1 MKLRYKFI
9 SGLIFILIFSVVFMN
24 IAITKALRSNM
35 ENSIS
40 NSLKQIMYSTQE
52 YIRYKLE
59 VNSTNDKKLT
69 LRNEEGYYI
78 VKYISLNYECQCS
91 LLDLNYEPMEGNIS
105 NENNIISENSNKAAA
120 QGKAVVDLNYTESGI
135 DTGLAYPIYFNDE
148 YIGIVNIAKS
158 YDSEYKSY
166 SRTLKIINIIE
177 IGIFLVIFV
186 FLFIRTT
193 KITEPITKLTEAT
206 KKFSIGEY
214 NIDVNQKGKD
224 EVAILSRE
232 FAMMGNKIK
241 EQIEAINAEKAKVDM
256 MEKSRREFFNSVTH
270 ELKTPLTAISG
281 YAQLL
286 LSDMVRDKDFHKRAL
301 ERIYAESERL
311 YNLVLDLIDVSKGLY
326 TANEDFTEV
335 DIKKLI
341 TQICTDMNFKAK
353 RYSLNIVNNLCE
365 GTVKVQESKIRQ
377 VIINVLDNAIKYSTN
392 GKDIYV
398 NSSISDNKYIIEIVN
413 TSTPIPQDIYENIFE
428 PFVKSKSNSTADSR
442 GMGLFLCKEI
452 LNDHDGEI
460 SIKNGEIIKV
470 TIALNI

>member
-1 MKLRYKFI
+1 
-9 SGLIFILIFSVVFMN
+9 
-24 IAITKALRSNM
+24 
-35 ENSIS
+35 
-40 NSLKQIMYSTQE
+40 
-52 YIRYKLE
+52 
-59 VNSTNDKKLT
+59 
-69 LRNEEGYYI
+69 
-78 VKYISLNYECQCS
+78 
-91 LLDLNYEPMEGNIS
+91 
-105 NENNIISENSNKAAA
+105 
-120 QGKAVVDLNYTESGI
+120 
-135 DTGLAYPIYFNDE
+135 
-148 YIGIVNIAKS
+148 
-158 YDSEYKSY
+158 
-166 SRTLKIINIIE
+166 
-177 IGIFLVIFV
+177 
-186 FLFIRTT
+186 
-193 KITEPITKLTEAT
+193 LTEAT

-286 LSDMVRDKDFHKRAL
+286 LSDMVRDKDFDKRAL

-428 PFVKSKSNSTADSR
+428 PFVKSKSNSIADSR